1 MPQNIVQKLLKKKN
15 SNVNILRKS
24 YNIDLRL
31 ASPIKRK
38 QLSNFIPT
46 FGYIIISNLNRNDW
60 TRSKNYRAIIIIIP
74 FIVDRFFADFSLLS
88 LLSETSNDP
97 LR

>member
-1 MPQNIVQKLLKKKN
+1 MIMIDLLVLFIDEKEITRMPQNIVQKLLKKKN

-31 ASPIKRK
+31 ASSIKRK

-60 TRSKNYRAIIIIIP
+60 TRSKKLPRYHYHHTVHR
-74 FIVDRFFADFSLLS
+74 
-88 LLSETSNDP
+88 
-97 LR
+97 